1 MRSISHRHPPTE
13 ELDVDGVPQC
23 LLIIQDR
30 SRRVRP
36 FSEVSVA
43 TARRSPV
50 GFVNVPG
57 NGLDA
62 FECEPSAPPLLEV
75 VDAYPEPIA
84 NPAVG
89 ARRTKPSVTLR
100 RRLSSALRA
109 IRAVAAFP
117 FVIVAWFVLRLWWT
131 IRLAVSGTW
140 RVVTSAVMAIV
151 LAARAVVAAIVF
163 VGSLVARSAAAVA
176 ALSGTI
182 VLGFSRAVTGTLRL
196 CGAAIDGVTRST
208 YAAAARTVAL
218 IRVSLD
224 TSGRLARSGSEFAVA
239 TAARIVLG
247 SSRAVTATRRL
258 CGVAIDAV
266 TRGAQ
271 DAAARTLALTRISLG
286 TSGRLARTGS
296 AFVVATAARGR
307 ASASSAARRVG
318 DATRSGFRIGA
329 QATSRLTLRLERP
342 AWVRPVRLVPALAV
356 VLTLVAGLSTGAV
369 MLLLSQRGAQ
379 RVARP
384 APSTPLLAAAVAEP
398 LPVEVRPA
406 VARAPVDRS
415 VAQRRAVPPAASTPT
430 RTAVTRPASVSVASK
445 TPRADAPSSISAARV
460 RAVWSQTD
468 TRSLDRALTALR
480 SITLAFRRCEM
491 RMTSDDRAVARCDE
505 VGGGAPGGRAVPVAW
520 TIDFRRDEGRWLID
534 GLSSSRRTGSNR

>member
-1 MRSISHRHPPTE
+1 
-13 ELDVDGVPQC
+13 
-23 LLIIQDR
+23 
-30 SRRVRP
+30 
-36 FSEVSVA
+36 VSVA

-62 FECEPSAPPLLEV
+62 FECEPGAPPLLEV

-84 NPAVG
+84 HPAVG
-89 ARRTKPSVTLR
+89 ARSTKPSVTLR

-109 IRAVAAFP
+109 IRAVAVFP
-117 FVIVAWFVLRLWWT
+117 FAVVAWFMLRLWWT

-140 RVVTSAVMAIV
+140 RGVTLAVMATV
-151 LAARAVVAAIVF
+151 LAARAVVAAIAF

-176 ALSGTI
+176 ALSRTI
-182 VLGFSRAVTGTLRL
+182 GLGFSRAVTGTLRL
-196 CGAAIDGVTRST
+196 CGAAIDGVTRGAH
-208 YAAAARTVAL
+208 AAAARTVAL

-247 SSRAVTATRRL
+247 SSRAATGALRL
-258 CGVAIDAV
+258 GGVATDAS

-271 DAAARTLALTRISLG
+271 NAATRALALTRISLG

-296 AFVVATAARGR
+296 GFVVATAARGR
-307 ASASSAARRVG
+307 ASGSSAARRVG

-329 QATSRLTLRLERP
+329 QATSRALLRIERP
-342 AWVRPVRLVPALAV
+342 AWVRPVRIVPALAV

-379 RVARP
+379 RVERP
-384 APSTPLLAAAVAEP
+384 APSTPLLAAAVAAP
-398 LPVEVRPA
+398 LPVAVRPA
-406 VARAPVDRS
+406 VDRGPVDRP
-415 VAQRRAVPPAASTPT
+415 VAQRRAVPPASPPT
-430 RTAVTRPASVSVASK
+430 RTAVTRPPSASVASK
-445 TPRADAPSSISAARV
+445 TPAADARSSISAARV

-505 VGGGAPGGRAVPVAW
+505 VGSGAPSGRAVPVAW
-520 TIDFRRDEGRWLID
+520 TIDFRRDQGRWLID
-534 GLSSSRRTGSNR
+534 GLSSGGRTGSNR

>member
-1 MRSISHRHPPTE
+1 
-13 ELDVDGVPQC
+13 
-23 LLIIQDR
+23 
-30 SRRVRP
+30 
-36 FSEVSVA
+36 
-43 TARRSPV
+43 
-50 GFVNVPG
+50 
-57 NGLDA
+57 
-62 FECEPSAPPLLEV
+62 
-75 VDAYPEPIA
+75 
-84 NPAVG
+84 
-89 ARRTKPSVTLR
+89 
-100 RRLSSALRA
+100 
-109 IRAVAAFP
+109 
-117 FVIVAWFVLRLWWT
+117 VAWFILRLWWT

-140 RVVTSAVMAIV
+140 RVVTSAVMATV
-151 LAARAVVAAIVF
+151 LAARAVVAAIAF

-176 ALSGTI
+176 ALAGTM
-182 VLGFSRAVTGTLRL
+182 VLGFSRAVTGTVRL
-196 CGAAIDGVTRST
+196 GGAAIDGVTRSAH
-208 YAAAARTVAL
+208 AAAARAMAL

-224 TSGRLARSGSEFAVA
+224 TGGRLSRAMVLGSSRAVTATRRLGGVAIDAVTRGAQDAAARALALTRISLGASGRLARTGSAFVVA

-258 CGVAIDAV
+258 GGVAIDAV

-430 RTAVTRPASVSVASK
+430 RTAVTRPPSVSVASK

-505 VGGGAPGGRAVPVAW
+505 GGGGAPGGRAVPVAW